1 MHEDVSR
8 LGGLLFGF
16 NRGIPADPGPWH
28 FIEASRDPAA
38 FHLML
43 SDSAHHVSSLEGRRP
58 NELAILHKLKGT
70 QLVNQRLSNPTM
82 ATCDGNILAV
92 RFMTFIEVSSAALTK
107 LPHVFKTPR
116 SLWCSGA
123 YGTFRTGSVARNLRM
138 FIATVYER

>member
-28 FIEASRDPAA
+28 FVEALRDPAA

-43 SDSAHHVSSLEGRRP
+43 SDSAHHVSSLEGHHP
-58 NELAILHKLKGT
+58 SELAILHKLNGT
-70 QLVNQRLSNPTM
+70 RLVNQRLSNPTM

-92 RFMTFIEVSSAALTK
+92 MFMTFIEVSPTALTK
-107 LPHVFKTPR
+107 LPPRIQDTR
-116 SLWCSGA
+116 SLWRSR
-123 YGTFRTGSVARNLRM
+123 YL
-138 FIATVYER
+138 